1 MTRLLLSFLSL
12 AVAVSLAP
20 AAAFGV
26 EAPTD
31 YGGDPPALT
40 QEDKDAQ
47 AAEQIVDTGGSNSGT
62 TANGE
67 TVLISKTIEATGIED
82 FFDITLTAEI
92 GEAGVD
98 NSTAVVVVMD
108 ISNTM
113 NDIQASQDADGNDS
127 SRSRLQNAQEAANE
141 FIYEY
146 CNGENLAEDRMF
158 GLVTFNTNAQWAN
171 GLGLQAVSAD
181 SAPALQTSVNAI
193 TAPST
198 PADERFTNMEAGLRL
213 AYNALD
219 QVEAAHKYVI
229 FLTDGFPTTYID
241 RSISG
246 NIDSTESI
254 IGYNPYEDEAYI
266 ATQVGEDGYFADAV
280 LGLPCTY
287 GTSYSDKAAA
297 LAEEIAA
304 EMKSGSSSADSAGIN
319 IFSVGI
325 DIGAQTI
332 QAYIDKATASYS
344 IVDRTNTDYVVGSAT
359 DPQAYRDW
367 LANDIAGGPSASNG
381 ASTYA
386 DGDDRNELLAAFAN
400 ILADIRE
407 ATGFPLPSAIVSDP
421 MGGFIEFEH
430 FYNVAGEAA
439 NRLTGELGESLTDSP
454 VENTASFDATANAI
468 QWNLGQS
475 GYELSEAEDGSR
487 VYFFSL
493 SYRVRLMTESEGF
506 PFEEALPTNDDAVL
520 IYEGADNTGELDED
534 DFLVY
539 PNPSVRAFAEEPVDP
554 DPENPDDPVDPAD
567 PADPVDPTDPENPG
581 DPVDPADP
589 DPSPAP
595 ADTQPDNEH
604 AKSAIAQTG
613 DRSFTLVSLAL
624 LVAAIAASFAFAVFA
639 VNRRAN

>member
-47 AAEQIVDTGGSNSGT
+47 AAEQIVDEGGSNSGT

-198 PADERFTNMEAGLRL
+198 PADERFTNMEAGLHL

-304 EMKSGSSSADSAGIN
+304 EMKSGSASADSAGIN

-381 ASTYA
+381 TSTYA

-407 ATGFPLPSAIVSDP
+407 ATGFPLPSAVVSDP

-487 VYFFSL
+487 VYSFSL

-539 PNPSVRAFAEEPVDP
+539 PNPSVRAFAEDPVDP
-554 DPENPDDPVDPAD
+554 DPENPGDPVDPAD

-589 DPSPAP
+589 DPSPAS

-604 AKSAIAQTG
+604 AKGAIAQTG

-624 LVAAIAASFAFAVFA
+624 LVAAIAASFAFAAFA
-639 VNRRAN
+639 ANRRAN

>member
-26 EAPTD
+26 EATTD
-31 YGGDPPALT
+31 YGGDPPAFT

-47 AAEQIVDTGGSNSGT
+47 AAEQIVDEGGSSSGT

-146 CNGENLAEDRMF
+146 CNGENLAKDRMF

-171 GLGLQAVSAD
+171 GLDLQAVSAD
-181 SAPALQTSVNAI
+181 SAPALQASVNAI

-198 PADERFTNMEAGLRL
+198 PAEERFTNMEAGLYL

-254 IGYNPYEDEAYI
+254 IGYNPYEGEAYI

-304 EMKSGSSSADSAGIN
+304 EMKSGSASSDSAGIN

-332 QAYIDKATASYS
+332 QTYIDKATASYS

-381 ASTYA
+381 TSTYA

-421 MGGFIEFEH
+421 MGAFIEFEH
-430 FYNVAGEAA
+430 FYNVAGEAV

-468 QWNLGQS
+468 QWSLGQS

-487 VYFFSL
+487 VYSFSL

-589 DPSPAP
+589 DPSPTP
-595 ADTQPDNEH
+595 TDTQPDNEH

-624 LVAAIAASFAFAVFA
+624 LVAAIAASFAFAAFA
-639 VNRRAN
+639 ANRRAN